1 MSAVVI
7 IIAVIAAA
15 YLFFHLGH
23 GSANV
28 RHGRAR
34 GLAPSVY
41 WRAGMR
47 GPWVSVRAARR
58 IPRRASPVAPRI
70 ATSHAIASCRAAARS
85 RWPTSLIVAAQ
96 AVPARVPEGPACSC
110 SSSV

>member
-58 IPRRASPVAPRI
+58 IPRRI